1 MTRYILKR
9 LVMCVVVILCASFI
23 VFTIMYFIPGDPA
36 KIMLGDTATQA
47 EVEAKRHELGLDQP
61 YLVQLGSFLYNAFIR
76 FDFGK
81 SYVTGQSV
89 FQGLTS
95 RMPITL
101 AIGIAGM
108 LLDVLIAIPLGIAA
122 GLKNGKW
129 QSIALSTFAIVCV
142 SMPDFWLALMLIIV
156 FSLQLHWLPSYGTGG
171 FQYFVLPVI
180 AAGFGG
186 IGGILR
192 QMRSGMLDV
201 MSSDYVVTARA
212 KGVPERRVVLR
223 HMLPNALIPVITVVG
238 GQCARIVGGTVIIEQ
253 IFSIPGV
260 GQYMLSAIN
269 GRDYPI
275 VRGSVIVL
283 AAVTSLIML
292 IVDLIYAGVDPR
304 IKAQYSGK
312 GKR

>member
-1 MTRYILKR
+1 MTKYIIKR
-9 LVMCVVVILCASFI
+9 LLMCIVVILCASFI

-36 KIMLGDTATQA
+36 KIMLGDTATA
-47 EVEAKRHELGLDQP
+47 EEIAAKREELGLNAP
-61 YLVQLGSFLYNAFIR
+61 YLVQLGSYLYKAFLR
-76 FDFGK
+76 FDFGT
-81 SYVTGQSV
+81 SYSTGQSV
-89 FQGLTS
+89 FSGLIS

-101 AIGIAGM
+101 TIGIAGM
-108 LLDVLIAIPLGIAA
+108 LLDVLIAIPLGILA
-122 GLKNGKW
+122 GLKNGRW
-129 QSIALSTFAIVCV
+129 QSVVLSVFAIACV
-142 SMPDFWLALMLIIV
+142 SIPDFWMALMLIIV
-156 FSLQLHWLPSYGTGG
+156 FSVRLGLLPSYGLGG
-171 FQYFVLPVI
+171 LEYYVMPVI

-201 MSSDYVVTARA
+201 MNSDYVITARA
-212 KGVPERRVVLR
+212 KGVPEKRVVLR

-260 GQYMLSAIN
+260 GQYMLNAIN
-269 GRDYPI
+269 ARDYPI

-292 IVDLIYAGVDPR
+292 IVDLIYAEVDPR